1 MATLSTSNVSIRA
14 GNYTFTHVTYDAPSD
29 VLYAAIDVPRPGTRH
44 ETPESDVL
52 RFDQRGEFFG
62 VILVNPRERLERD
75 GTVRLTLPSGDLV
88 RVQGIEAA
96 IRVAT

>member
-1 MATLSTSNVSIRA
+1 MPGIVSIRA
-14 GNYTFTHVTYDAPSD
+14 GQYTFTHVTYDAPSD
-29 VLYAAIDVPRPGTRH
+29 VLYASLDAPRPGSRR

-62 VILVNPRERLERD
+62 VILMNPRARLERE
-75 GTVRLTLPSGDLV
+75 GSVKLTLPSGDLV

-96 IRVAT
+96 IRAAT

>member
-1 MATLSTSNVSIRA
+1 VSIRA

-29 VLYAAIDVPRPGTRH
+29 VLYAAIEAPRPGTRR

-52 RFDQRGEFFG
+52 RFDRRGEFFG
-62 VILVNPRERLERD
+62 VILVNPRARLERD
-75 GTVRLTLPSGDLV
+75 GSVRLTLPSGDLV

-96 IRVAT
+96 IRASDRA